1 MNNSVNVRS
10 IRRRSCGLRPSAVA
24 AERGRVR
31 SWIINKLCNVSLITP
46 ASPMPKEKAGRVSQR
61 LCSTRGRSH
70 SSRLRE
76 TTADL
81 IARLEMVNRHV
92 GGQQPSAS
100 LDTAER
106 SIDACVA
113 YAVSAVISDQSSCT
127 RPILCTRSR
136 QGRVARIQCLESGVG
151 GRHQLPLLRQT
162 LRPPRRLGG
171 SHGTI
176 SGCSF

>member
-1 MNNSVNVRS
+1 MWPLSFSGGCRTRASTVMDYQQAPQRFSYHAS
-10 IRRRSCGLRPSAVA
+10 ITD
-24 AERGRVR
+24 AEGEG
-31 SWIINKLCNVSLITP
+31 W
-46 ASPMPKEKAGRVSQR
+46 
-61 LCSTRGRSH
+61 
-70 SSRLRE
+70 SSFAEALLDARAKTQFRLRE
-76 TTADL
+76 PTADL
-81 IARLEMVNRHV
+81 IACLEMVNRHV
-92 GGQQPSAS
+92 GGQQSSAS

-127 RPILCTRSR
+127 RPILCTRSK

-162 LRPPRRLGG
+162 PRPPRRLGG
-171 SHGTI
+171 SHGTR